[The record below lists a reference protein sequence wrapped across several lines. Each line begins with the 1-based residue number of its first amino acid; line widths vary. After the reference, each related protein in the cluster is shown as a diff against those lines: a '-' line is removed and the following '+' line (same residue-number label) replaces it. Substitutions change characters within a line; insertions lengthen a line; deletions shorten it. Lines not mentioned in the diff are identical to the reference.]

1 MANALDTFRAQRKAA
16 DRVHA
21 RLVEITGVVLSLE
34 TRVQRLVQND
44 ALREL
49 LRDEERWLTQAEQT
63 LAELRRLRDA
73 ELARF
78 WPGVWRRWFVA
89 VAFALASAAAFGSGH
104 AWASRPYDAE
114 LASLRSRVEILDFV
128 GQRVIAMT
136 PAERRQFDALMRG
149 GSAPRR

>member
-1 MANALDTFRAQRKAA
+1 MANALDAFRAQRKAA

-21 RLVEITGVVLSLE
+21 RLVEITGLVLSLE

-49 LRDEERWLTQAEQT
+49 LRDEERWLTKAEQT
-63 LAELRRLRDA
+63 LAELRRLREA

-89 VAFALASAAAFGSGH
+89 VAFALASAMAFGAGWV
-104 AWASRPYDAE
+104 WAKRPYDAE
-114 LASLRSRVEILDFV
+114 LAALRARVELLDFV
-128 GQRVIAMT
+128 AQRVITMT
-136 PAERRQFDALMRG
+136 PAERRQFDVLMKFN
-149 GSAPRR
+149 APKE